1 MESELA
7 FPRAEM
13 TMFRQMCGVKLSDE
27 VACVELRE
35 TGEYERILWLYCN
48 VMGCNGTGETG
59 EDERIL
65 WLYCNGM
72 GCNGTVMCCGRMT
85 GSGLRNA
92 WVKWLKVLGRE
103 GTWKE
108 VVERY
113 DKFDGK

>member
-1 MESELA
+1 
-7 FPRAEM
+7 
-13 TMFRQMCGVKLSDE
+13 MCGVKLSDE